1 VADNY
6 LDARL
11 TERRNPRTATIDTA
25 SALEIVDLIGAED
38 ATVPA
43 AVARAREDIARA
55 VDLIEQAFR
64 AGGRLVYVGAGTSGR
79 LGVLDAAECP
89 PTFGTP
95 PEMVVGVI
103 AGGYAALVKSVEGA
117 EDDVN
122 AGIGEMDSRRV
133 GPDDVVVG
141 IAASGTTPFV
151 RAALSRAQTLGA
163 RTAIVTCSEPPK
175 LLRETCDV
183 CILVLVGPE
192 VVTGSTRMK
201 AGTATKLVL
210 NSLTTAAMIR
220 LGKTY
225 GNLMVDLRAWNDKLI
240 DRSERIVM
248 ETTGLPRAEARA
260 VIDAADGR
268 VKTAIVMA
276 RRRVSRDEAERL
288 LEENEGHLRT
298 IVGDPP
304 PARTT
309 TPSAPRCAPRSI
321 PARGR
326 TPRPSPAFMCASP
339 SGRPT
344 RCRSFSPRP
353 ARPPAIS
360 ASSRFPVRRCGTS
373 RPPSP
378 GSWASPRCSLSGSA
392 CGW

>member
-1 VADNY
+1 MADDY

-11 TERRNPRTATIDTA
+11 TERRNPRTATIDKA

-55 VDLIEQAFR
+55 VDLIEVAFR
-64 AGGRLVYVGAGTSGR
+64 AGGRLIYVGAGTSGR

-95 PEMVVGVI
+95 PEMVVGTI
-103 AGGYAALVKSVEGA
+103 AGGYPALVKSVEGA

-122 AGIGEMDSRRV
+122 AAIGEMDARRV

-141 IAASGTTPFV
+141 IATSGTTPFV

-163 RTAIVTCSEPPK
+163 RTALVTCSEPPK

-210 NSLTTAAMIR
+210 NTLTTAAMIR

-248 ETTGLPRAEARA
+248 EATGLPRSEARG
-260 VIDAADGR
+260 VIEAAEGK

-288 LEENEGHLRT
+288 LEEHEGHLRS

-304 PARTT
+304 PVR
-309 TPSAPRCAPRSI
+309 SA
-321 PARGR
+321 
-326 TPRPSPAFMCASP
+326 
-339 SGRPT
+339 
-344 RCRSFSPRP
+344 
-353 ARPPAIS
+353 
-360 ASSRFPVRRCGTS
+360 
-373 RPPSP
+373 
-378 GSWASPRCSLSGSA
+378 
-392 CGW
+392 